1 VKQARLAIGNTI
13 AEMARVAE
21 FVDRFGAAHGL
32 AKAIVDNLNLCLD
45 ELLNNTISYGYEDQ
59 AEHNIAIGLSIA
71 DGLLTVEIRD
81 DARPFDPRKP
91 TPAAVGDSLQARK
104 LGGLG
109 LQFVKN
115 LMDDLD
121 YRRIDGTN
129 VVRISK
135 KLGAEAG

>member
-1 VKQARLAIGNTI
+1 MLEILLSQTAS
-13 AEMARVAE
+13 
-21 FVDRFGAAHGL
+21 GL
-32 AKAIVDNLNLCLD
+32 VLGGLYVL
-45 ELLNNTISYGYEDQ
+45 
-59 AEHNIAIGLSIA
+59 IAIGLSIA